1 MSINALNEKIEK
13 QLEKL
18 NQLKAQK
25 QAIEAREK
33 KKISEQQRKEE
44 KKKKILIGSMMLK
57 KMEDEAEKIKILAEL
72 NKYLTED
79 RDRKLFNMLAIEKS
93 KNETNS
99 ITSNL

>member
-33 KKISEQQRKEE
+33 RKSQSNKE
-44 KKKKILIGSMMLK
+44 KKKLEKNINRFYDAK

-79 RDRKLFNMLAIEKS
+79 RDRKLFNMLPVKDE
-93 KNETNS
+93 NETNNL
-99 ITSNL
+99 TSNL

>member
-44 KKKKILIGSMMLK
+44 TRKKILIGSMMLK

-79 RDRKLFNMLAIEKS
+79 RDRKLFNMLPVKDE
-93 KNETNS
+93 NETN
-99 ITSNL
+99 NNF